1 MTLKKLLKKIKL
13 NESTISMVLGIIV
26 VIIVGSLIVKY
37 LKTDRGSIP
46 AELLSGTNSIEL
58 SSKKHRVEKG
68 DNLWNIAVKYYGD
81 GFKWVDIATENKLEN
96 ASVIEEGQELTIP
109 DVSNNEKVSEVS
121 NETETISATTYEVV
135 KGDTLWSIAV
145 RAYGDG
151 YQWVKIASENKITH
165 PNTIHT
171 GNILILPR

>member
-1 MTLKKLLKKIKL
+1 
-13 NESTISMVLGIIV
+13 MVLGIIV
-26 VIIVGSLIVKY
+26 VIIVGSLVVKY

-58 SSKKHRVEKG
+58 SSKKHKVEKG

-81 GFKWVDIATENKLEN
+81 GFKWVDIATENRLEN
-96 ASVIEEGQELTIP
+96 ASVIEEGQELVIP
-109 DVSNNEKVSEVS
+109 NLEEVAEADDSNSI
-121 NETETISATTYEVV
+121 TATTYEVV

-171 GNILILPR
+171 GNILVLPR